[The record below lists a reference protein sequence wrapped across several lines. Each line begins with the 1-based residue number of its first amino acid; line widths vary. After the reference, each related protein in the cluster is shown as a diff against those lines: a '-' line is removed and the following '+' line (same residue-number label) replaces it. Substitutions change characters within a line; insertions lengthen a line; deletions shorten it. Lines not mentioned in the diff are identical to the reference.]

1 MPIAFITGASS
12 GIGAACAKIF
22 AQNNFNLILNAR
34 RLEKVNHIADEI
46 SQRYGVKVHVA
57 SFDVRDKKAVKEAID
72 QLPDE
77 WKAIDVLV
85 NNAGLAKGLTK
96 IHEGDTDHWD
106 QMIDTNIKGLLY
118 MSRSVAPLMVANK
131 SGHVINIGSIA
142 GKEVYENGNVYCST
156 KHAVDAL
163 NRSMRN
169 ELCEHG
175 IRVSAV
181 NPGAVETEFSVVR
194 FDGDAERAKKVYQG
208 FDNLRAE
215 DIAETVFWVNSRPS
229 HVNINDV
236 IVMPMAQ
243 PRAGFVLKK

>member
-12 GIGAACAKIF
+12 GIGEACAKIF
-22 AQNNFNLILNAR
+22 ASNEFDLILNAR
-34 RLEKVNHIADEI
+34 RTEKVNFVADEI
-46 SQRYGVKVHVA
+46 SKRYGVQVYVA
-57 SFDVRDKKAVKEAID
+57 NFDVRDKEAVKSAID
-72 QLPDE
+72 SLPE
-77 WKAIDVLV
+77 KWRNIDVLV

-118 MSRSVAPLMVANK
+118 MSRYVAPLMIKNGQ
-131 SGHVINIGSIA
+131 GHIINIGSIA

-169 ELCEHG
+169 EMCEYG

-194 FDGDAERAKKVYQG
+194 FDGDADRAKKVYEG
-208 FDNLRAE
+208 FDNLRPE
-215 DIAETVFWVNSRPS
+215 DIAETVFWVNSRPA

-243 PRAGFVLKK
+243 PRAGVVHRK

>member
-1 MPIAFITGASS
+1 MPIAFITGTSS
-12 GIGAACAKIF
+12 GIGEACAKIF
-22 AQNNFNLILNAR
+22 AQNGYDLILNAR
-34 RLEKVNHIADEI
+34 RKEKVENLGNEI
-46 SQRYGVKVHVA
+46 SKNYGVKIYTA
-57 SFDVRDKKAVKEAID
+57 CFDVRDKEAVQQAVDSI
-72 QLPDE
+72 PSE
-77 WKAIDVLV
+77 WRNIDVLV
-85 NNAGLAKGLTK
+85 NNAGLAKGLNK
-96 IHEGDTDHWD
+96 IHEGNTDHWD

-118 MSRSVAPLMVANK
+118 MSRAVTPLMVANK
-131 SGHVINIGSIA
+131 TGHVVNIGSIA

-194 FDGDAERAKKVYQG
+194 FDGDEERAKNVYKG

-215 DIAETVFWVNSRPS
+215 DIAETVFWVNSRPA

-243 PRAGFVLKK
+243 PRAGVVHRK